1 MCVAA
6 IFFVFKLFYVS
17 NFFLAVHTLEWS
29 CVGNKGNGC
38 AGCSISCF
46 FLFLSLTA
54 IRRRRPRPRSAQ
66 RHAAIRTASHHTALS
81 RPRIH
86 QSSNCRRAHTRAHTG
101 VVVWKRAQAAYTN
114 THTENKTAGGSSPQQ
129 NILSARR
136 WLRVLVCVCVFRSIY
151 KCIYASV
158 YVCMHVCR
166 ARSNWIWALLL
177 PPPPPPAPLTQLPF
191 FIAMSLWVCVYT
203 RVFFFL
209 LLWRCLLTH
218 R

>member
-1 MCVAA
+1 M
-6 IFFVFKLFYVS
+6 KLCGAQRQRVS
-17 NFFLAVHTLEWS
+17 RLQYFL
-29 CVGNKGNGC
+29 
-38 AGCSISCF
+38 F

-81 RPRIH
+81 LSRPRIH

-101 VVVWKRAQAAYTN
+101 VVVWKRAQAAYTH

-166 ARSNWIWALLL
+166 ARSN
-177 PPPPPPAPLTQLPF
+177 
-191 FIAMSLWVCVYT
+191 
-203 RVFFFL
+203 
-209 LLWRCLLTH
+209 
-218 R
+218 